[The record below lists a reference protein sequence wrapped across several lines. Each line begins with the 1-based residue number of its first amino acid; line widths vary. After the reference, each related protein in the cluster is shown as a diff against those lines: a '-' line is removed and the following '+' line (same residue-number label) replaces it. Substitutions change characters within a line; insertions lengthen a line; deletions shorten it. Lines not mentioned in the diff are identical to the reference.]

1 MKKAFFFALF
11 VLFATTTARAEVRL
25 WPVPEGEPVSEIWS
39 LEVNGQAAG
48 VLTARTADPPFE
60 KYDFG
65 GEYGFVSLD
74 ADEPVVLK
82 FREKTA
88 FRSTI

>member
-25 WPVPEGEPVSEIWS
+25 WPVPEGEPISDIWS
-39 LEVNGQAAG
+39 LEVNGEPAG

-82 FREKTA
+82 FRE
-88 FRSTI
+88 